1 MESVKTAQPATILL
15 TACGILLATACQTI
29 FQPHQP
35 YKEKVTQSI
44 ESLYNLDLQVYAL
57 YHKAHSR
64 YPHDK
69 ERAITYIDN
78 AIHRVKKAR
87 EMFINYKHE
96 LWTPVVVKH
105 LEDNELTIEKYNE
118 SLENLTKIK
127 VEIQNKRKLDDTIEQ
142 IPFLVLFKHLI
153 HFYEAFNLENSSA
166 PNFAD

>member
-1 MESVKTAQPATILL
+1 MKTAQLATILL
-15 TACGILLATACQTI
+15 TACGILLTTACQTI

-35 YKEKVTQSI
+35 YKEKVAQSI
-44 ESLYNLDLQVYAL
+44 ENLYNLDLQVYAL
-57 YHKAHSR
+57 CHKAHSR

-69 ERAITYIDN
+69 ERAITYINN

-96 LWTPVVVKH
+96 LWIPVVVKH
-105 LEDNELTIEKYNE
+105 LEDNGLTIGKYNK

-127 VEIQNKRKLDDTIEQ
+127 VEIQNERRLDDTIEQ
-142 IPFLVLFKHLI
+142 IPFLVVFKHLI
-153 HFYEAFNLENSSA
+153 HFYEAFNPENTSV